1 MTLKLRKAS
10 QYSIEALTT
19 AYNRSRKA
27 YLVPMQMAPAELVAY
42 IQHYDVDLA
51 HSLVAELDGEIAG
64 LIMLGVR
71 PNRSWVTRL
80 GVNHEARGNGV
91 GRMLAKALL
100 AESDQLGIPLNIL
113 EVIVGNDPAYH
124 LFRQIGFEPVR
135 QLLILERP
143 AGDPAPEVNP
153 VIHPLSRE
161 EVLTRLANRP
171 RRQAWTNETE
181 TYTHV
186 DALFGF
192 RLRAENGEEAW
203 LAYEAAEGKLSR
215 LTYQLPDI
223 NPAHTLTLLLR
234 HLHHQHPTLKTYTEN
249 IPADDPALPAFSA
262 LGYTEAFRRNEMLR
276 QAEGSA

>member
-10 QYSIEALTT
+10 QYSIEALTA

-27 YLVPMQMAPAELVAY
+27 YLVPMQMVPAELVAY

-71 PNRSWVTRL
+71 PNSSWVTRL
-80 GVNHEARGNGV
+80 GVNHEARGHGV
-91 GRMLAKALL
+91 GRTLAKALL

-113 EVIVGNDPAYH
+113 EVIVGNEPAYN

-143 AGDPAPEVNP
+143 AGDSTPEANSTIQP
-153 VIHPLSRE
+153 FGRE
-161 EVLTRLANRP
+161 EVLTRLVNRP
-171 RRQAWTNETE
+171 GRQAWTNETE
-181 TYTHV
+181 TYAHI
-186 DALFGF
+186 DALFG
-192 RLRAENGEEAW
+192 LHLEAENGEEAW

-234 HLHHQHPTLKTYTEN
+234 HLHHQHPALKTYTEN